1 MQASVNSSAYWEIV
15 YITKSPSLQLPR
27 IFSAPCCCETLS
39 SYFHNQQFNKSKFN
53 KFNDQDVTI
62 SKKWINGCKITEYS
76 NIWWWA
82 TIEGHDLFQYSWIV
96 IRIGS

>member
-1 MQASVNSSAYWEIV
+1 MQASVNSSAYWAIV

-27 IFSAPCCCETLS
+27 FFSAPCFYKTLS

-62 SKKWINGCKITEYS
+62 SKKWINGCIITEYS